1 MNEEVKEMK
10 KKKDSSVSEEIIQIF
25 IEERTR
31 FINDEV
37 RKQGTE
43 AFQIWEQEI
52 YKNNISFFYHL
63 PWSIGFLWSY
73 N

>member
-1 MNEEVKEMK
+1 LNLKNESELMNEEVKEMK

-37 RKQGTE
+37 RK
-43 AFQIWEQEI
+43 
-52 YKNNISFFYHL
+52 
-63 PWSIGFLWSY
+63 
-73 N
+73 